1 MSWSRREALVGLG
14 AAVAGCAA
22 RQVPRRV
29 LTCEDVDPTLS
40 RADCRA
46 LTGDQ
51 GHVEADA
58 EGSVELRALLV
69 EHARRYPRMEPADV
83 FKLCHQRRMGPGHM
97 VDAGDAL
104 AWLQREASEL
114 APLPEGVDDVDVE
127 LLDPGRGLA
136 RVHLRPWLAQ
146 GKSLEVLATAFSETA
161 ARWVQAPEALA
172 ADLDLV
178 AELLAQGALPL
189 AFDRAAWEAFTAPL
203 VAQGLPAVHHSEVYQ
218 ESYAPAYRVVLV
230 ELITGDG

>member
-46 LTGDQ
+46 LTGDR

-58 EGSVELRALLV
+58 EGASELRALLV

-83 FKLCHQRRMGPGHM
+83 FKLCHQRRMGPLGNFGWRNPVLKRCIGLGEAAVQQAVVNRPVHEQQDGH
-97 VDAGDAL
+97 DK
-104 AWLQREASEL
+104 
-114 APLPEGVDDVDVE
+114 
-127 LLDPGRGLA
+127 
-136 RVHLRPWLAQ
+136 
-146 GKSLEVLATAFSETA
+146 GK
-161 ARWVQAPEALA
+161 
-172 ADLDLV
+172 
-178 AELLAQGALPL
+178 
-189 AFDRAAWEAFTAPL
+189 
-203 VAQGLPAVHHSEVYQ
+203 
-218 ESYAPAYRVVLV
+218 
-230 ELITGDG
+230 